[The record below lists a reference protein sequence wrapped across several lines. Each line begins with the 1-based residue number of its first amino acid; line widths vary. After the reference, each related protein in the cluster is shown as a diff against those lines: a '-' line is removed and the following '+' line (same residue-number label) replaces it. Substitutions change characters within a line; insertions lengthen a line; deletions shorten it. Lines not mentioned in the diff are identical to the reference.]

1 MTDINRRLQHNSV
14 NQKQAKQAAEY
25 LELDRQGKEIEER
38 GQVIKGRPTHPHALL
53 GGLPYKK
60 DRGAPQTFR
69 KKQNNK
75 RLRYQVSVLWA

>member
-38 GQVIKGRPTHPHALL
+38 GQVSKGHPTHPHLQGDSHIKRIGVL
-53 GGLPYKK
+53 VRHFEKK
-60 DRGAPQTFR
+60 
-69 KKQNNK
+69 KKKKKNPHQ
-75 RLRYQVSVLWA
+75 